1 MLIETVSMLPLFLAV
16 TLHGVAAYI
25 VSTCEFRLVATVN
38 TMATNDILWAIE
50 TPCQWSEND
59 LWLLGAVRSCSCTES
74 SIRNLLYLVAQ
85 VMRTRALGTFYN
97 AAKQLMHMRSGTIS
111 ADLFKSTVFLRA
123 WPKINVERSWSV
135 EIAIKVGIGYCT
147 SINATAI
154 TLPPLALPVSS
165 FCHRSPG
172 FQKFEYGINLSIS
185 ILDNITPL
193 GVLDMATTLASSRA
207 VSRVLTE
214 VCYSGI
220 HHEHIAITRRGDVT
234 GVISSPFGTALAV
247 TCFPFYG
254 AFSMEGI
261 PLSEAIPRHVFDRME
276 DILTQFACH
285 DQLLVD
291 DVNIAFKL
299 ASTLAAI
306 KYRHVEPA

>member
-1 MLIETVSMLPLFLAV
+1 MLIEAVSMLPLVLAV

-25 VSTCEFRLVATVN
+25 VSTRDFKLVAKVN
-38 TMATNDILWAIE
+38 EMATNDILWAIE

-59 LWLLGAVRSCSCTES
+59 FWLLGAVCSCSCTER

-97 AAKQLMHMRSGTIS
+97 AAKKLMHMRSGTIR
-111 ADLFKSTVFLRA
+111 ADLFKSTIFLRA

-135 EIAIKVGIGYCT
+135 EVAIKVGIGHCT

-165 FCHRSPG
+165 FCHRSLR
-172 FQKFEYGINLSIS
+172 FQKFHYGINLCIS
-185 ILDNITPL
+185 IIDNITPL

-214 VCYSGI
+214 DCYSGI
-220 HHEHIAITRRGDVT
+220 HHERIAITHRGDVT
-234 GVISSPFGTALAV
+234 GLISSPFGTALAV

-254 AFSMEGI
+254 AFSMEGN
-261 PLSEAIPRHVFDRME
+261 PLSEATPHYVFDRIE

-291 DVNIAFKL
+291 DV
-299 ASTLAAI
+299 S
-306 KYRHVEPA
+306 